1 MADVRSMAE
10 FRSLFPSNGFR
21 SALNEYYD
29 WKILKNPFKQGLV
42 MLERDQ
48 RGMVIGSGTLTP
60 KNALIGGKEMIIGE
74 KGDAFTH
81 PDYRR
86 QGISSKIFSS
96 LRDTAISQGMDV
108 IFAIP
113 NSQSLP
119 MSTNKLGDL
128 PCPFLNWKLLTK
140 RLLRF
145 PGLAKH
151 MVRQIVQKKFGSADM
166 KMLRRSFSRRNRIK
180 SYESFDLAIVDSIS
194 KEIDGIWGSPRYV
207 FFNIRDRTYLN
218 WRYFQNPDE
227 YKVIVA
233 ENGSKYLGYVVTK
246 NSKDGKIGMICDFI
260 TIDDRLDVFHALIE
274 KAEKILKKTGV
285 QMIQLRCVDNS
296 PYYNALVDQGYYDHD
311 TASRQ
316 HIILFGGTDC
326 GKMLLETDG
335 KWHFTLSDT
344 DRV

>member
-1 MADVRSMAE
+1 MTDVRSMAE

-21 SALNEYYD
+21 SALKEYYD
-29 WKILKNPFKQGLV
+29 WKILKNPFKQGLI
-42 MLERDQ
+42 MLERNQ
-48 RGMVIGSGTLTP
+48 QGMVIGSGTLTP

-96 LRDTAISQGMDV
+96 LRDIAISQGIDV

-128 PCPFLNWKLLTK
+128 PCSFINWKLLTK
-140 RLLRF
+140 RLLSF
-145 PGLAKH
+145 PSLAKH
-151 MVRQIVQKKFGSADM
+151 MARQIAQRKYEPADM

-180 SYESFDLAIVDSIS
+180 SKESLDLVTVESIS

-207 FFNIRDRTYLN
+207 FFTIRDRTYLN

-246 NSKDGKIGMICDFI
+246 NSKDGKTGIICDFI
-260 TIDDRLDVFHALIE
+260 TMDDRLDVFGVLLE
-274 KAEKILKKTGV
+274 KAEKDLKKAGAQT
-285 QMIQLRCVDNS
+285 IYLRCVDNS
-296 PYYNALVDQGYYDHD
+296 PYYNALVDQGYYDHGIE
-311 TASRQ
+311 ARK
-316 HIILFGGTDC
+316 HLIIFGGTEC

-344 DRV
+344 DLK